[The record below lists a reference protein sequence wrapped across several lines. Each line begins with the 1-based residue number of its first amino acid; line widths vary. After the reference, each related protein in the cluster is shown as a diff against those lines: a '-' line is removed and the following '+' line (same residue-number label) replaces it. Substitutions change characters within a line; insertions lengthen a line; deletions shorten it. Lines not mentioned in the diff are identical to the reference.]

1 MKNIAIDA
9 GFGRTKATDGQN
21 ICDFP
26 SLVAAYR
33 PVKFTSGMESKTDPT
48 GRLVLEY
55 EGSRYYIGSAAAR
68 QGIAQSTI
76 DKERAVSTEGKL
88 LSLAALGIL
97 AESETEHINL
107 VAGLPV
113 SHYSGLKNRYYSAMK
128 QTHRYS
134 LLKLTGEVEKQLI
147 SNIVALRIIPQP
159 LGTLFDM
166 LLNNTGDI
174 ERAEL
179 AGENVGIIDIGYHT
193 ADLARADSLEFID
206 RKSASY
212 PLGLFGAYLELSES
226 INSEFGIE
234 AAPESLEGV
243 MRTGYISIGG
253 SNIAVDHLTVK
264 ALKAAAGQIAS
275 KVKSLWPDRWQLN
288 RIIVTGGGGATLYNQ
303 LTANLDEP
311 AELADAAIYANVR
324 GYYKLAARSWRV

>member
-1 MKNIAIDA
+1 MKNYAIDA
-9 GFGRTKATDGQN
+9 GFGRTKATDGKTT
-21 ICDFP
+21 CDFP

-33 PVKFTSGMESKTDPT
+33 PVRFISGMESNDPT
-48 GRLVLEY
+48 ARMVLECDY
-55 EGSRYYIGSAAAR
+55 GDRYYIGSAAAR

-88 LSLAALGIL
+88 LSLAAMGIL
-97 AESETEHINL
+97 AEEETEHVNL

-113 SHYSGLKNRYYSAMK
+113 SHYSGLKNRYYNAMH
-128 QTHRYS
+128 QTHRFS

-147 SNIVALRIIPQP
+147 INVVNLKIIPQP

-166 LLNNTGDI
+166 LLGETGEV

-179 AGENVGIIDIGYHT
+179 ASENVGIIDIGYHT
-193 ADLARADSLEFID
+193 ADMARADSLEFID

-212 PLGLFGAYLELSES
+212 PLGLFGAYSELSES
-226 INSEFGIE
+226 INQEHGIE

-243 MRTGYISIGG
+243 MKTGYITIGG
-253 SNIAVDHLTVK
+253 GIVDVQRLTTQ

-288 RIIVTGGGGATLYNQ
+288 RIIITGGGGTTLYNY
-303 LTANLDEP
+303 LVAALEEK
-311 AELADAAIYANVR
+311 AELAETAIYANVR
-324 GYYKLAARSWRV
+324 GYYKLAARSWRD

>member
-9 GFGRTKATDGQN
+9 GFGRTKATDGKTT
-21 ICDFP
+21 CDFP

-33 PVKFTSGMESKTDPT
+33 PVRFVSGMESKTDPT
-48 GRLVLEY
+48 GRMILEH
-55 EGSRYYIGSAAAR
+55 EADRYYIGSAAAR

-88 LSLAALGIL
+88 LSLAAMGIL
-97 AESETEHINL
+97 AAEEVEHVNL

-113 SHYSGLKNRYYSAMK
+113 SHYSGLKNRYYTAMK
-128 QTHRYS
+128 QTHRFN
-134 LLKLTGEVEKQLI
+134 LLKLTGEVEKQCVINVVNLK
-147 SNIVALRIIPQP
+147 IIPQP
-159 LGTLFDM
+159 LGTLFNM
-166 LLNNTGDI
+166 LLSETGGI
-174 ERAEL
+174 ERAQL

-212 PLGLFGAYLELSES
+212 PLGLFGAYSELSES
-226 INSEFGIE
+226 INQEFGIE
-234 AAPESLEGV
+234 AAPESLEEV

-253 SNIAVDHLTVK
+253 KSVGVQHLINQ
-264 ALKAAAGQIAS
+264 ALKAAGAQIAS

-288 RIIVTGGGGATLYNQ
+288 RIIITGGGGATLYNQ
-303 LTANLDEP
+303 LIANLDEP
-311 AELADAAIYANVR
+311 AELVEAAIYANVR
-324 GYYKLAARSWRV
+324 GYYKLAARSWRD